1 MTFFRQTIASLLLGA
16 FVLGG
21 LLAPVAHEVTHLA
34 DVIENSQAPT
44 PAPGDAG
51 LTTTVDVV
59 PYACELCEAL
69 LSFTVPD
76 RGEAQQIAPEPVQ
89 DGIYAASV
97 RGDHFSW
104 IDVRGPPLA

>member
-1 MTFFRQTIASLLLGA
+1 MTISRQIIAAFFLGA

-34 DVIENSQAPT
+34 EVIENSEAP
-44 PAPGDAG
+44 PVPGEAG
-51 LTTTVDVV
+51 LATTVDVV

-76 RGEAQQIAPEPVQ
+76 RGAAQQIAPEPVQ
-89 DGIYAASV
+89 DGIYVAPV

-104 IDVRGPPLA
+104 IDVRGPPRA